1 MSNYCRRDANDALCD
16 HTKGKLAAMAAFQN
30 ISAVIFD
37 MDGTLVDS
45 EIITAWAVTEL
56 CAECGIED
64 VDMDCSEFEG
74 GSWEAIGEEIVNRY
88 PTMKVTSGIAGRLNK
103 IYHRMLVDTPP
114 RVIRQA
120 RETVI
125 AASERMQTAIVSS
138 SHRKSIE
145 QTIRQMNI
153 GKFIHFYV
161 GAEDCAEH
169 KPAPDGFLEAA
180 ELMQVAPHECLV
192 FEDSIPGLQAARNA
206 GMQVVAVTQGRSNMN
221 RHVALSDM
229 TIADY
234 ADLEFD
240 FFDRVGK

>member
-1 MSNYCRRDANDALCD
+1 
-16 HTKGKLAAMAAFQN
+16 MAAFSN

-74 GSWEAIGEEIVNRY
+74 GSWEIIGEEIVKRY
-88 PTMKVTSGIAGRLNK
+88 PTMKVTPGIAGRLNK

-114 RVIRQA
+114 QLIRKA
-120 RETVI
+120 REAVI
-125 AASERMQTAIVSS
+125 AANERMQTAIVSS

-145 QTIRQMNI
+145 ETIRRMNI
-153 GKFIHFYV
+153 SQYIHFYV
-161 GAEDCAEH
+161 GAEDCVEH
-169 KPAPDGFLEAA
+169 KPAPDGFLKAA
-180 ELMQVAPHECLV
+180 ELMQVLPSECLV

-206 GMQVVAVTQGRSNMN
+206 GMQVVAVTQGRSNMDK
-221 RHVALSDM
+221 HVALSDM
-229 TIADY
+229 TIADFSE
-234 ADLEFD
+234 LEFD
-240 FFDRVGK
+240 FFNKVGK